1 MRLDG
6 VSKACWADGA
16 VTCSNGMPCPL
27 RKSSVMMGRSFDV
40 GFDQYVMALPCSIL
54 TSFHARCRWSKLIP
68 FRPRQPLL
76 SHHHP
81 PLSRANTYLH
91 NTIDRPCYNM
101 ASYVI
106 AMSDGSDD
114 EPDEGIILPGVGEE
128 LRITKLGSNIP
139 IPSQSDMLGVLRTF
153 RPQTSS
159 N

>member
-1 MRLDG
+1 
-6 VSKACWADGA
+6 
-16 VTCSNGMPCPL
+16 
-27 RKSSVMMGRSFDV
+27 
-40 GFDQYVMALPCSIL
+40 
-54 TSFHARCRWSKLIP
+54 
-68 FRPRQPLL
+68 
-76 SHHHP
+76 
-81 PLSRANTYLH
+81 
-91 NTIDRPCYNM
+91 M